1 MKVTTVNQSA
11 AERNITLVAL
21 ANIQPS
27 SFNPRKHFD
36 EVNLYELA
44 ESIKQQGV
52 LQPITLR
59 PIAETDRYEIVFG
72 ERRYRAS
79 VMAEMED
86 IPAIV
91 SELTD
96 EAAEEM
102 AITENLQR
110 KDVTP
115 IEEANAYQKLIENGR
130 HTVQTLAVLFGK
142 NENYIRTRLKF
153 TALIPEIATLLE
165 TDELTISVATE
176 ICRYG
181 EDIQKEVYGKHL
193 QDDIAYNSWRGLK
206 AADVAKRIESN
217 YTTDLRY
224 YSFDKTE
231 CATCA
236 HNTNNLLLFC
246 DGGCG
251 HCANRTCLAE
261 MNASFLMEKAVQIM
275 QQNPNVSLC
284 RDRYTTND
292 TVIERLITLGY
303 EVEKLETYT
312 AFPNSPQEPK
322 AENFNVTEKYG
333 EARTRYEQQ
342 WADYMEK
349 EEEITRKSEAGEITV
364 YAKIGQ
370 KEIAFC
376 YVENV
381 TEQGADGTAVQ
392 APFSPVQQ
400 LEKKDERNKEIAVE
414 RTVEDTKKQIMEADI
429 TGGKFGADE
438 EKILYFFM
446 LSNLRK
452 EHFAAVGI
460 AGENPYYL
468 TDEDKMNIVANLTVK
483 IKTIIRRDYLI
494 ANFKNAYGKNTVASL
509 LLDFAR
515 KHMPEELA
523 TIENEYN
530 EVYEKRHQ
538 RIEEKKAV
546 LLVQEKT
553 KAKEHE
559 ITQPEEQPQP
569 EEIAA

>member
-1 MKVTTVNQSA
+1 MVS
-11 AERNITLVAL
+11 L

-36 EVNLYELA
+36 EANLYELA
-44 ESIKQQGV
+44 ESIKQQGI
-52 LQPITLR
+52 LQPITVR

-79 VMAEMED
+79 VIADKEE

-91 SELTD
+91 ADLSD

-115 IEEANAYQKLIENGR
+115 IEEANAYQRMIETGR
-130 HTVQTLAVLFGK
+130 HTVETLAVLFGK

-165 TDELTISVATE
+165 SDELTISVATE

-181 EDIQKEVYGKHL
+181 EDIQKEVYEKHL
-193 QDDIAYNSWRGLK
+193 QDGIAYNSWRGLK

-217 YTTDLRY
+217 YTTDLDY
-224 YSFDKTE
+224 YHFNKTE
-231 CATCA
+231 CATCP

-261 MNASFLMEKAVQIM
+261 MNASFLMERAVQIM
-275 QQNPNVSLC
+275 RQNPNVSLC
-284 RDRYTTND
+284 RDCYTAND
-292 TVIERLITLGY
+292 TVIERLIALGY
-303 EVEKLETYT
+303 EVENLETYT
-312 AFPNSPQEPK
+312 AFPLSPKEPK
-322 AENFNVTEKYG
+322 AENFNNPEHYE
-333 EARTRYEQQ
+333 EARNRYEQQ

-349 EEEITRKSEAGEITV
+349 EEEITRRSEAGEITV

-376 YVENV
+376 YVENA
-381 TEQGADGTAVQ
+381 TEQTEDGTTLQ
-392 APFSPVQQ
+392 APLSPVQK
-400 LEKKDERNKEIAVE
+400 LEKQDERNKEIALE
-414 RTVEDTKKQIMEADI
+414 RTVEDTKRQIMEADI

-438 EKILYFFM
+438 DTMLYFFL
-446 LSNLRK
+446 LSSLRK

-460 AGENPYYL
+460 TEEREHHL
-468 TDEDKMNIVANLTVK
+468 TDGDKMKIVANLTVK

-538 RIEEKKAV
+538 RIEVKKAV
-546 LLVQEKT
+546 LLVQEKA
-553 KAKEHE
+553 KAKGQE
-559 ITQPEEQPQP
+559 ITQPEEQQQP
-569 EEIAA
+569 EGIAA

>member
-1 MKVTTVNQSA
+1 MKATVNQSV
-11 AERNITLVAL
+11 AERNITWVSL

-27 SFNPRKHFD
+27 SFNPRKHFS
-36 EVNLYELA
+36 ETALYELA
-44 ESIKQQGV
+44 ESIKQQGI
-52 LQPITLR
+52 LQLITVR
-59 PIAETDRYEIVFG
+59 PVAGTDRYEIVFG

-79 VMAEMED
+79 VIANMEQ
-86 IPAIV
+86 IPVIV

-96 EAAEEM
+96 EAAEET

-110 KDVTP
+110 EDVTP
-115 IEEANAYQKLIENGR
+115 IEEANAYQRLVETGR

-153 TALIPEIATLLE
+153 TALIPEIAELLE
-165 TDELTISVATE
+165 TDEITISVAAE

-181 EDIQKEVYGKHL
+181 EDIQREVYEKHL
-193 QDDIAYNSWRGLK
+193 QDESNYNSWRGLK
-206 AADVAKRIESN
+206 AADVAKRIENN

-231 CATCA
+231 CTTCA
-236 HNTNNLLLFC
+236 HNTNNLLLFA

-261 MNASFLMEKAVQIM
+261 MNASFLMERAVQII
-275 QQNPNVSLC
+275 QQQPDVSLC
-284 RDRYTTND
+284 RDRYSTNN
-292 TVIERLITLGY
+292 TVIERLIALGY
-303 EVEKLETYT
+303 EVESPESYT
-312 AFPNSPQEPK
+312 SFPTSPKEPKEDNFNSP
-322 AENFNVTEKYG
+322 EKYE

-349 EEEITRKSEAGEITV
+349 KEEITQRSEKGEITV

-370 KEIAFC
+370 KEITYC

-381 TEQGADGTAVQ
+381 TGADGTPTEATV
-392 APFSPVQQ
+392 SPVQK
-400 LEKKDERNKEIAVE
+400 LEKQDERNKEIAAE
-414 RTVEDTKKQIMEADI
+414 RTVEDTKKQILEADI
-429 TGGKFGADE
+429 TGGKFSADE

-446 LSNLRK
+446 LSNLRN
-452 EHFAAVGI
+452 EHFEAVGI
-460 AGENPYYL
+460 TEEGKIYL
-468 TDEDKMNIVANLTVK
+468 TDEDKMNIVENLTVK

-494 ANFKNAYGKNTVASL
+494 ANFRGAYGNNTVASL

-523 TIENEYN
+523 TIESGYN

-538 RIEEKKAV
+538 RIEERKAV

-553 KAKEHE
+553 KAKESE
-559 ITQPEEQPQP
+559 TTQPEEQHQP
-569 EEIAA
+569 DKVAA

>member
-349 EEEITRKSEAGEITV
+349 EEEITGRSEAGEITV

-569 EEIAA
+569 EGIAA

>member
-1 MKVTTVNQSA
+1 MKATVNQSV
-11 AERNITLVAL
+11 AERNITLVSL
-21 ANIQPS
+21 ANIQPG

-44 ESIKQQGV
+44 ESIKQQGI
-52 LQPITLR
+52 LQPITVR
-59 PIAETDRYEIVFG
+59 PIADTDRYEIVFG

-79 VMAEMED
+79 VIAGSEE

-91 SELTD
+91 SELSD

-115 IEEANAYQKLIENGR
+115 IEEAAAYQRLIESGR

-153 TALIPEIATLLE
+153 TALIPEIAILLE

-181 EDIQKEVYGKHL
+181 EDIQKEVYEKHL
-193 QDDIAYNSWRGLK
+193 QDGNAYNSWRGLK

-275 QQNPNVSLC
+275 QRNPNVSLC

-292 TVIERLITLGY
+292 TVIERLTALGY
-303 EVEKLETYT
+303 EVENLETYT
-312 AFPNSPQEPK
+312 TFPTSPQEPK
-322 AENFNVTEKYG
+322 AGNFNDTEKYE

-349 EEEITRKSEAGEITV
+349 EEEITRRSEAGEITV

-370 KEIAFC
+370 KEIVFC

-381 TEQGADGTAVQ
+381 TEQAADGTPVQ
-392 APFSPVQQ
+392 APLSPVEK
-400 LEKKDERNKEIAVE
+400 LEKQDERNKEIALE
-414 RTVEDTKKQIMEADI
+414 RTVEDTKRQIMEADI
-429 TGGKFGADE
+429 TGGKFSADE

-446 LSNLRK
+446 LSNLRE
-452 EHFAAVGI
+452 EHFTAVGI
-460 AGENPYYL
+460 TEEGKHYL
-468 TDEDKMNIVANLTVK
+468 TDEDKMKIVANLTVK

-494 ANFKNAYGKNTVASL
+494 ANFKNAYGKNTIASL

-546 LLVQEKT
+546 LLVQEKA
-553 KAKEHE
+553 KAKGQE
-559 ITQPEEQPQP
+559 ITQPEEQQQP
-569 EEIAA
+569 EGIAA

>member
-1 MKVTTVNQSA
+1 MKATVNQSV
-11 AERNITLVAL
+11 AERNITLVSL

-36 EVNLYELA
+36 EANLYELA
-44 ESIKQQGV
+44 ESIKQQGI
-52 LQPITLR
+52 LQPITVR
-59 PIAETDRYEIVFG
+59 PIAGTDRYEIVFG

-79 VMAEMED
+79 VMAEMEE

-115 IEEANAYQKLIENGR
+115 IEEANAYQKHIENGR
-130 HTVQTLAVLFGK
+130 HTIQTLAVLFGK

-181 EDIQKEVYGKHL
+181 EDIQREVYEKHL
-193 QDDIAYNSWRGLK
+193 QDGIAYNSWRGLK

-217 YTTDLRY
+217 YTTDLDY
-224 YSFDKTE
+224 YHFDKTE
-231 CATCA
+231 CATCP

-275 QQNPNVSLC
+275 RQNPNVSLC
-284 RDRYTTND
+284 RDCYTTND
-292 TVIERLITLGY
+292 TVIERLIALGY
-303 EVEKLETYT
+303 EVENLETYT
-312 AFPNSPQEPK
+312 AFPRSPKEPK
-322 AENFNVTEKYG
+322 AENFNNPERYE

-349 EEEITRKSEAGEITV
+349 EEEITRRSEAGEITV

-376 YVENV
+376 YVDNS
-381 TEQGADGTAVQ
+381 TEQTEDGTTLQ
-392 APFSPVQQ
+392 APLSPVEK
-400 LEKKDERNKEIAVE
+400 LEKQDERNKEIALE
-414 RTVEDTKKQIMEADI
+414 RTVEDTKKQLLEADI

-438 EKILYFFM
+438 DTMLYFFL
-446 LSNLRK
+446 LSSLRK

-460 AGENPYYL
+460 TEEREHHL
-468 TDEDKMNIVANLTVK
+468 TDEDKMKIVANLTVK

-530 EVYEKRHQ
+530 GVYEKRHQ

-546 LLVQEKT
+546 LLVQEKA
-553 KAKEHE
+553 KAKGQE
-559 ITQPEEQPQP
+559 ITQPEEQQQP
-569 EEIAA
+569 EGIAA

>member
-1 MKVTTVNQSA
+1 MKATVNQSA
-11 AERNITLVAL
+11 AERNITLVSL

-36 EVNLYELA
+36 EANLYELA
-44 ESIKQQGV
+44 ESIKQQGI
-52 LQPITLR
+52 LQPITVR
-59 PIAETDRYEIVFG
+59 PIAGTDRYEIVFG

-79 VMAEMED
+79 VMTEMEE

-165 TDELTISVATE
+165 SDELTISVATE

-181 EDIQKEVYGKHL
+181 EDIQKEVYEKHL
-193 QDDIAYNSWRGLK
+193 QDGIAYNSWRGLK
-206 AADVAKRIESN
+206 ATDVAKRIESN
-217 YTTDLRY
+217 YTTDLDY
-224 YSFDKTE
+224 YYFDKTE
-231 CATCA
+231 CATCP

-261 MNASFLMEKAVQIM
+261 MNASYLMEKAVQIM
-275 QQNPNVSLC
+275 RQNPNVSLC

-292 TVIERLITLGY
+292 TVIERLIALGY
-303 EVEKLETYT
+303 EVENLETYT
-312 AFPNSPQEPK
+312 AFPHSPKEPK
-322 AENFNVTEKYG
+322 AENFNSPERYE
-333 EARTRYEQQ
+333 EARDRYEQQ

-349 EEEITRKSEAGEITV
+349 EEEITRRSEAGEITV
-364 YAKIGQ
+364 YAKIGKQ
-370 KEIAFC
+370 EITFC
-376 YVENV
+376 YVENA
-381 TEQGADGTAVQ
+381 TEADGTPIEATL
-392 APFSPVQQ
+392 SPVQK
-400 LEKKDERNKEIAVE
+400 LEKQDERNKEIAVE
-414 RTVEDTKKQIMEADI
+414 KTVEDTKKQIMEADI

-446 LSNLRK
+446 LSHLRE
-452 EHFAAVGI
+452 EHFTVVGI
-460 AGENPYYL
+460 TEEGKHYL

-494 ANFKNAYGKNTVASL
+494 ANFRSAYGNNTEASL

-538 RIEEKKAV
+538 RIEERKAV

-553 KAKEHE
+553 REKGQE

-569 EEIAA
+569 EGIAA

>member
-1 MKVTTVNQSA
+1 MKTKTNQSA
-11 AERNITLVAL
+11 AERNITMVAL

-27 SFNPRKHFD
+27 GFNPRKRFD
-36 EVNLYELA
+36 EAALYELA

-52 LQPITLR
+52 LQPVTVR
-59 PIAETDRYEIVFG
+59 PVADTDRYEIVFG

-79 VMAEMED
+79 VIAGMEEMPVIIAEL
-86 IPAIV
+86 
-91 SELTD
+91 SD
-96 EAAEEM
+96 ETAEEM

-115 IEEANAYQKLIENGR
+115 VEEAAAYQKLIESGR

-153 TALIPEIATLLE
+153 NALIPEIAALLDA
-165 TDELTISVATE
+165 DELTISVAAE

-181 EDIQKEVYGKHL
+181 EDIQREVYEKHL
-193 QDDIAYNSWRGLK
+193 QDEGTYNSWRGLK
-206 AADVAKRIESN
+206 AADVARRIEQN
-217 YTTDLRY
+217 FTTDLQFY
-224 YSFDKTE
+224 HFDKTE

-261 MNASFLMEKAVQIM
+261 MNASFLMERAVQIM
-275 QQNPNVSLC
+275 RNQPTVSLC
-284 RDRYTTND
+284 RDRYSTNE
-292 TVIERLITLGY
+292 TVVERLAASGY
-303 EVEKLETYT
+303 EVETLERYT
-312 AFPNSPQEPK
+312 AFPNFPKEPK
-322 AENFNVTEKYG
+322 AENFNDPERYG
-333 EARTRYEQQ
+333 EARRRYEQQ
-342 WADYMEK
+342 WADCTEQ
-349 EEEITRKSEAGEITV
+349 EEEISRRSETGEITV

-370 KEIAFC
+370 KEIDFC

-381 TEQGADGTAVQ
+381 TEAQGTDGTAAA
-392 APFSPVQQ
+392 APLSPVQK
-400 LEKKDERNKEIAVE
+400 LEKQDERNKEIALE
-414 RTVEDTKKQIMEADI
+414 RTVEDTKKQILAADI
-429 TGGKFGADE
+429 TGGKFSADE

-446 LSNLRK
+446 LSHLRE
-452 EHFAAVGI
+452 EHFTTAGI
-460 AGENPYYL
+460 TEEGKRYL

-494 ANFKNAYGKNTVASL
+494 ANFRSAYGNNTEASL

-515 KHMPEELA
+515 KHMPEALA

-530 EVYEKRHQ
+530 GVYEKRHQ

-546 LLVQEKT
+546 LLVQER
-553 KAKEHE
+553 AKERKVA
-559 ITQPEEQPQP
+559 QPEEQPQP

>member
-1 MKVTTVNQSA
+1 MKATTVNQS

-21 ANIQPS
+21 ANIQPG

-36 EVNLYELA
+36 EANLYELA

-52 LQPITLR
+52 LQPITVR

-79 VMAEMED
+79 VIADIEE

-91 SELTD
+91 SDLSD

-115 IEEANAYQKLIENGR
+115 MEEANAYQRLIEGGH
-130 HTVQTLAVLFGK
+130 HTVQTLAALFGK

-153 TALIPEIATLLE
+153 TALIPEIAGLLE
-165 TDELTISVATE
+165 ADELTITVATE
-176 ICRYG
+176 ICQYG
-181 EDIQKEVYGKHL
+181 EDIQKEVYVKHL
-193 QDDIAYNSWRGLK
+193 QDGITYNSWRGLK
-206 AADVAKRIESN
+206 AADVAKRIEQN
-217 YTTDLRY
+217 FTTDLSY
-224 YSFDKTE
+224 YHFDKTE
-231 CATCA
+231 CTTCA
-236 HNTNNLLLFC
+236 HNTTNLLLFC

-292 TVIERLITLGY
+292 TVIERLIASGY
-303 EVEKLETYT
+303 EVENLETYT
-312 AFPNSPQEPK
+312 VFPNSPKEPK
-322 AENFNVTEKYG
+322 AENFNDTEKYE

-349 EEEITRKSEAGEITV
+349 EEEITRRSEAGEITV

-370 KEIAFC
+370 KEIVFC

-381 TEQGADGTAVQ
+381 TEQAADGTAVQ
-392 APFSPVQQ
+392 APLSPVEK
-400 LEKKDERNKEIAVE
+400 LEKQDERNKEIALE
-414 RTVEDTKKQIMEADI
+414 RTVEDTKRQIMEADI
-429 TGGKFGADE
+429 TGGKFSADE
-438 EKILYFFM
+438 DTMLYFFL
-446 LSNLRK
+446 LSSLRK

-460 AGENPYYL
+460 TEEREHHL

-494 ANFKNAYGKNTVASL
+494 ANFRNAYGKNTVASL

-523 TIENEYN
+523 TIENGYN

-538 RIEEKKAV
+538 RIEERKAV

-553 KAKEHE
+553 KAKGHE
-559 ITQPEEQPQP
+559 ITQPEEQQQP
-569 EEIAA
+569 EGIAA

>member
-1 MKVTTVNQSA
+1 MKATVNQSA

-21 ANIQPS
+21 ANIQPG

-36 EVNLYELA
+36 EANLYELA

-52 LQPITLR
+52 LQPITVR
-59 PIAETDRYEIVFG
+59 PIAGTDRYEIVFG

-79 VMAEMED
+79 VMAEMEE
-86 IPAIV
+86 IPVIV

-96 EAAEEM
+96 EVAEEM

-115 IEEANAYQKLIENGR
+115 IEEAAAYQRLIESGR

-165 TDELTISVATE
+165 SDELTISVATE

-181 EDIQKEVYGKHL
+181 EDIQKEVYEKHL
-193 QDDIAYNSWRGLK
+193 QDGNAYNSWRGLK
-206 AADVAKRIESN
+206 AADVAKRIENN

-275 QQNPNVSLC
+275 QRNPNVSLC

-292 TVIERLITLGY
+292 TVIERLIALGY
-303 EVEKLETYT
+303 EVENLETYT

-322 AENFNVTEKYG
+322 AENFNDIEKYG

-349 EEEITRKSEAGEITV
+349 EEEITRRSEAGEITV

-370 KEIAFC
+370 KEIVFC

-381 TEQGADGTAVQ
+381 TEQAADGTAVQ
-392 APFSPVQQ
+392 APLSPV
-400 LEKKDERNKEIAVE
+400 EKLQKQDERNKEIALE
-414 RTVEDTKKQIMEADI
+414 KTVEDTKRQIMEADI

-446 LSNLRK
+446 LSNLRE
-452 EHFAAVGI
+452 EHFTAVGI
-460 AGENPYYL
+460 TEEGKHYL
-468 TDEDKMNIVANLTVK
+468 TDEDKMNIVSNLTVK

-494 ANFKNAYGKNTVASL
+494 ANFRNAYGKNTVASL

-515 KHMPEELA
+515 KHMPEELSA
-523 TIENEYN
+523 IESGYN

-538 RIEEKKAV
+538 RIEERKAV

-553 KAKEHE
+553 KAKGHE
-559 ITQPEEQPQP
+559 ITQPEEQQQP
-569 EEIAA
+569 EGIAA